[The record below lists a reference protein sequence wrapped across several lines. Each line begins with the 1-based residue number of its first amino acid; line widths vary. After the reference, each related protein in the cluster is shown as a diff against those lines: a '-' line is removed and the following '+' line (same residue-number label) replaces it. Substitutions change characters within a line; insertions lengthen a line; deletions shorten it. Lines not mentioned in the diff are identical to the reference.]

1 MNILDLDTPEKID
14 EIIPDT
20 DIIIGSPPCVSFS
33 NSNKSGKADKT
44 LGIQLI
50 NQYLKIILHKK
61 TKPGSIL
68 KYWIM
73 ENVPNS
79 LNYVKNKYS
88 AEELGLNPNL
98 PDLIIPEKLQKPI
111 DLQFFI
117 EILKLKYDIY
127 LQVFP
132 TKNNKIIKANIEI
145 DKKDLYYNIEFKLR
159 NYIKK
164 HYI

>member
-1 MNILDLDTPEKID
+1 MKLHTYYYYVNPCYEFILTHNE
-14 EIIPDT
+14 
-20 DIIIGSPPCVSFS
+20 
-33 NSNKSGKADKT
+33 
-44 LGIQLI
+44 
-50 NQYLKIILHKK
+50 
-61 TKPGSIL
+61 
-68 KYWIM
+68 
-73 ENVPNS
+73 
-79 LNYVKNKYS
+79 
-88 AEELGLNPNL
+88 
-98 PDLIIPEKLQKPI
+98 EKLQKPI

-145 DKKDLYYNIEFKLR
+145 DKNDLYYNIEFKLR

>member
-1 MNILDLDTPEKID
+1 MELYTYYYYVN
-14 EIIPDT
+14 
-20 DIIIGSPPCVSFS
+20 PCYEFVLTH
-33 NSNKSGKADKT
+33 NK
-44 LGIQLI
+44 
-50 NQYLKIILHKK
+50 
-61 TKPGSIL
+61 
-68 KYWIM
+68 
-73 ENVPNS
+73 
-79 LNYVKNKYS
+79 
-88 AEELGLNPNL
+88 
-98 PDLIIPEKLQKPI
+98 EKLQKPI